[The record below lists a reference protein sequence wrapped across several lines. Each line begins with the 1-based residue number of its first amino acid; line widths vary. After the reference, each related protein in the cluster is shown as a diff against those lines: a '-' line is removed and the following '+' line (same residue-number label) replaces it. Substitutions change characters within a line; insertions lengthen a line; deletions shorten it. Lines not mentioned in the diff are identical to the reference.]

1 MSGAG
6 ATRWSLTRRLIVLL
20 TGSIGALWLAAVVA
34 STLVTLHEVNEVFDS
49 ALEETAQRLVGL
61 AAHHY
66 RKDDDDRDPEDV
78 EFEDFDDHKEYLIY
92 QIRDARGRV
101 LLRSHNAPRTPFPA
115 PLERGAVNVDGQRI
129 LTVSTKDR
137 RLFVQVA
144 ERDEHRYEAAR
155 GTLLLMLLPLL
166 LLLPLSAGAI
176 WLTVRRSLAPLRSVD
191 REIRDR
197 SGARLDPVPDS
208 GLPGELAPIVTS
220 VNRLLER
227 LSRALD
233 AERAFAANSAHELR
247 TPVAA
252 ARAQAQLLASEL
264 KSGPSADRAAAL
276 AATLHRLGRLVEKLL
291 QLSRAASG
299 VALAREKTDLGQIAR
314 VVVDEYLG
322 RKIDTARIVFDPD
335 PPPNISVYTDADA
348 LGIVVHNLIDNALAH
363 GDRSEPVTVQVGP
376 DGALAVRN
384 AGPVVPPETLA
395 TLTRR
400 FMRGGASAEGSGLG
414 LSIVEAI
421 MAQAGG
427 RLELFS
433 PARGRPDGFEAVLT
447 FPDRP

>member
-1 MSGAG
+1 MSAAG
-6 ATRWSLTRRLIVLL
+6 TARWSLTRRLILLL
-20 TGSIGALWLAAVVA
+20 TGAIGALWLAAVVA

-49 ALEETAQRLVGL
+49 ALAETAQRLVGL

-78 EFEDFDDHKEYLIY
+78 EFEDFNDHEEYLVY

-101 LLRSHNAPRTPFPA
+101 LLRSHNAPKAPFPA
-115 PLERGAVNVDGQRI
+115 PLQRGAVNVDGLRI
-129 LTVSTKDR
+129 LTESTKDR

-144 ERDEHRYEAAR
+144 ERDAHRYEAAR
-155 GTLLLMLLPLL
+155 GTLMMMMLPLL

-176 WLTVRRSLAPLRSVD
+176 WLTVRRSLAPLAVVD
-191 REIRDR
+191 REIRER
-197 SGARLDPVPDS
+197 GGARLDPLPDS

-276 AATLHRLGRLVEKLL
+276 AATLARLGRLVEKLL

-322 RKIDTARIVFDPD
+322 RKLDAARIVFDPD
-335 PPPNISVYTDADA
+335 PPPNVSVYTDADA
-348 LGIVVHNLIDNALAH
+348 LGIVLQNLIDNALAH
-363 GDRSEPVTVQVGP
+363 GDRREPVTLRIGR
-376 DGALAVRN
+376 DGSLAVVN
-384 AGPVVPPETLA
+384 AGPPAPPESLA

-400 FMRGGASAEGSGLG
+400 FVRGGTSAEGSGLG

-427 RLELFS
+427 RLDLHS
-433 PARGRPDGFEAVLT
+433 PARGRADGFEAALT
-447 FPDRP
+447 FPVRP